1 MIRLEEIAESDI
13 AILTELAISSFEEDK
28 IKYGE
33 YPPVID
39 VENRTLRFVED
50 GFSFKFVK
58 ENHIIGGAVV
68 FRTAGGSYRLGC
80 LFLSPEYQNQGY
92 GQKILKLLE
101 EEFPDAHK
109 WELDTPHLSFRN
121 HHFYEKAGYQ
131 KTNEYFP
138 DINNKKLKLF
148 QYEKKIEGKHQC

>member
-1 MIRLEEIAESDI
+1 MIRLEEITKPDI
-13 AILTELAISSFEEDK
+13 SILTEMAISAFEEDK

-39 VENRTLRFVED
+39 VENRTLRFIED
-50 GFSFKFVK
+50 GFAFKFVK
-58 ENHIIGGAVV
+58 EKDIIGAAVV
-68 FRTAGGSYRLGC
+68 FKTAGGSYRLGC
-80 LFLSPEYQNQGY
+80 LFLSPEYQNQGC

-121 HHFYEKAGYQ
+121 HHFYEKAGYT
-131 KTNEYFP
+131 KTGEYYP
-138 DINNKKLKLF
+138 DSNNKKLILF
-148 QYEKKIEGKHQC
+148 QYEKIIE